1 MAGLLAGAQISIA
14 LIDDEESVV
23 KYLRKRLERRGY
35 HVDGYTDPEAAL
47 EDMVSGRIH
56 WNAVIVDYMMPGI
69 KGTALAQRMKKLQ
82 PYLCVIMITGLV
94 DREALELRQDGQI
107 DNILIKPVNFEEL
120 VAAIDKGYRRQLD
133 MIEY

>member
-1 MAGLLAGAQISIA
+1 M
-14 LIDDEESVV
+14 
-23 KYLRKRLERRGY
+23 
-35 HVDGYTDPEAAL
+35 
-47 EDMVSGRIH
+47 
-56 WNAVIVDYMMPGI
+56 DYMMPGI

>member
-1 MAGLLAGAQISIA
+1 M
-14 LIDDEESVV
+14 
-23 KYLRKRLERRGY
+23 KYLRKRAWNG
-35 HVDGYTDPEAAL
+35 GGTMWTATDPEEGA
-47 EDMVSGRIH
+47 EDMVNGRIH

-69 KGTALAQRMKKLQ
+69 KGTALAQRMK
-82 PYLCVIMITGLV
+82 PAPPLCVIMITGLV

-120 VAAIDKGYRRQLD
+120 VAAIDKGYQQLD